1 MTASGTV
8 VVSIPAA
15 AVTDADANPS
25 AASTSTD
32 NTVSWIK
39 P

>member
-1 MTASGTV
+1 MTGSGTV

-15 AVTDADANPS
+15 AATDVSANPS

-32 NTVSWIK
+32 NTVNWIK